1 MLHFHQHS
9 CLFPVFDFMRMLQ
22 WNDSKNGT
30 SVQCDAHINACMYC
44 IPDMLY
50 VFTPN
55 PHPPPFSKVIIFC
68 GFSIFGPFLEMGFL
82 IKHCES

>member
-55 PHPPPFSKVIIFC
+55 P
-68 GFSIFGPFLEMGFL
+68 PFLQSSNFFVDSVYL
-82 IKHCES
+82 AHFWKWDS